1 MQDTDHVKMRILK
14 RSLKNSLDKLD
25 FHHAEHTDG
34 YCIDVILRDYINA
47 LEEDDYIQYLSPSW
61 HGAIHDFDFDER
73 IYFDSVRDSFVEA
86 FNYLKPPLDKKS
98 KPYQEDIPY
107 LDVLATLIRSS
118 AVIIHG
124 GGGFMCTTHSDHTE
138 YFIPIGRDEE
148 DRVSI
153 KDYRLSGVD
162 EIYITFKDEF
172 EFKIDSTNPN
182 HDRFTFT
189 YSGKMIDM
197 NPTTDTDILMFRER
211 ISNTT
216 IDLID
221 TQLKEIPWNSDM

>member
-14 RSLKNSLDKLD
+14 RSLKSSLDKLNL
-25 FHHAEHTDG
+25 HHAEHTDG

-61 HGAIHDFDFDER
+61 HGAIQASDFDDR
-73 IYFDSVRDSFVEA
+73 IYFDSVRDSFIEA

-107 LDVLATLIRSS
+107 LDVLAILIRGS
-118 AVIIHG
+118 AAIIHVAG
-124 GGGFMCTTHSDHTE
+124 LRRATYPTLTE
-138 YFIPIGRDEE
+138 YFIPIGKGEE

-221 TQLKEIPWNSDM
+221 TQLKEIPWNSGM

>member
-1 MQDTDHVKMRILK
+1 
-14 RSLKNSLDKLD
+14 LDKLSL
-25 FHHAEHTDG
+25 HHAEHTDG
-34 YCIDVILRDYINA
+34 YCIDIILRDYINA
-47 LEEDDYIQYLSPSW
+47 LEEDDYIKYLSPSW
-61 HGAIHDFDFDER
+61 HGAIHDFDFDDR
-73 IYFDSVRDSFVEA
+73 IYFDSVRDSYIEA

-98 KPYQEDIPY
+98 KPYREDIPY
-107 LDVLATLIRSS
+107 LDVLSILIRAS
-118 AVIIHG
+118 AAIIYVDG
-124 GGGFMCTTHSDHTE
+124 LRCATYPTHTE
-138 YFIPIGRDEE
+138 YFIPLSRDEE
-148 DRVSI
+148 DRVTI

-197 NPTTDTDILMFRER
+197 NPTTDTNILMFRER

-221 TQLKEIPWNSDM
+221 TQLKEIPWSSSV

>member
-1 MQDTDHVKMRILK
+1 MQDTDHVKTNILK
-14 RSLKNSLDKLD
+14 RSLQSSLDKLNL
-25 FHHAEHTDG
+25 HHAEHTDG
-34 YCIDVILRDYINA
+34 YCIDIILRDYINA
-47 LEEDDYIQYLSPSW
+47 LEEDDYIKYLSPSW

-73 IYFDSVRDSFVEA
+73 IYFDSVRDSYIEA
-86 FNYLKPPLDKKS
+86 FNYLKSPLDKKI

-107 LDVLATLIRSS
+107 LDVLAILIRVS
-118 AVIIHG
+118 AAIIHVAG
-124 GGGFMCTTHSDHTE
+124 LRCTTYPTHTE
-138 YFIPIGRDEE
+138 YFIPIGKGEE

-172 EFKIDSTNPN
+172 EFKIDSNNSN

-189 YSGKMIDM
+189 YNGKMIDM
-197 NPTTDTDILMFRER
+197 NPTTDTNILMFRER

-221 TQLKEIPWNSDM
+221 TQLKELAWNSDV

>member
-1 MQDTDHVKMRILK
+1 MQDTDHVKTNILK
-14 RSLKNSLDKLD
+14 RSLQSSLDKLNL
-25 FHHAEHTDG
+25 HHAEHTDG
-34 YCIDVILRDYINA
+34 YCIDIILRDYLNA
-47 LEEDDYIQYLSPSW
+47 LEEDDYIKYLSPSW

-73 IYFDSVRDSFVEA
+73 IYFDSVRDSYIEA
-86 FNYLKPPLDKKS
+86 FYHLKSPLDKKS

-107 LDVLATLIRSS
+107 LDVLAILIRGT
-118 AVIIHG
+118 AAIIHVAG
-124 GGGFMCTTHSDHTE
+124 LRCATYPTHTE
-138 YFIPIGRDEE
+138 YFIPIGRDDE

-162 EIYITFKDEF
+162 EIYVTFKDEF

-197 NPTTDTDILMFRER
+197 NPTTDTNILMFRER

-221 TQLKEIPWNSDM
+221 TQLKELSLNSDM

>member
-1 MQDTDHVKMRILK
+1 MQDIDNVKMRILK

-73 IYFDSVRDSFVEA
+73 IYFDSVRDSYIEA
-86 FNYLKPPLDKKS
+86 FNYLKSPLDKKI

-107 LDVLATLIRSS
+107 LDVLAILIRAS
-118 AVIIHG
+118 AAIIHVAG
-124 GGGFMCTTHSDHTE
+124 LRCATYPTHTE
-138 YFIPIGRDEE
+138 YFVPIGRDDE

-162 EIYITFKDEF
+162 EICITFKDEF
-172 EFKIDSTNPN
+172 EFKIDGVNTD
-182 HDRFTFT
+182 HKRFTFT
-189 YSGKMIDM
+189 YQGKMIDM

-221 TQLKEIPWNSDM
+221 TQLKELSWNSDM

>member
-1 MQDTDHVKMRILK
+1 MQDIDHVKMRILK
-14 RSLKNSLDKLD
+14 RSLKSSLDNLNL
-25 FHHAEHTDG
+25 HHAEHTDG
-34 YCIDVILRDYINA
+34 YCIDVILRDYLNA

-61 HGAIHDFDFDER
+61 HGAIHDFDFDDR
-73 IYFDSVRDSFVEA
+73 IYFDSVRDSFIET

-107 LDVLATLIRSS
+107 LDVLAILIRSS
-118 AVIIHG
+118 ATIVHG
-124 GGGFMCTTHSDHTE
+124 SGLRCATYPTHTE
-138 YFIPIGRDEE
+138 YFIHLSRDEE
-148 DRVSI
+148 NLVTI

-189 YSGKMIDM
+189 YQGKMIDM

-221 TQLKEIPWNSDM
+221 TQLKELSWNSDM

>member
-1 MQDTDHVKMRILK
+1 MQDIDHVKMRILK
-14 RSLKNSLDKLD
+14 RSLKSSLDNLNL
-25 FHHAEHTDG
+25 HHAEHTDG
-34 YCIDVILRDYINA
+34 YCIDVILRDYLNA

-73 IYFDSVRDSFVEA
+73 IYFDSVRDSYIEA
-86 FNYLKPPLDKKS
+86 FNYLKSPLDKKI

-107 LDVLATLIRSS
+107 LDVLAILIRVS
-118 AVIIHG
+118 AAIIHVVG
-124 GGGFMCTTHSDHTE
+124 LRCATYPTHTE
-138 YFIPIGRDEE
+138 YFIHLSRDEE
-148 DRVSI
+148 NLVTI

-189 YSGKMIDM
+189 YQGKMIDM

-221 TQLKEIPWNSDM
+221 TQLKELSWNSGM

>member
-1 MQDTDHVKMRILK
+1 M
-14 RSLKNSLDKLD
+14 
-25 FHHAEHTDG
+25 
-34 YCIDVILRDYINA
+34 
-47 LEEDDYIQYLSPSW
+47 
-61 HGAIHDFDFDER
+61 
-73 IYFDSVRDSFVEA
+73 
-86 FNYLKPPLDKKS
+86 KPPLDKKS

-107 LDVLATLIRSS
+107 LDVLAILIRGS
-118 AVIIHG
+118 AAIIHVAG
-124 GGGFMCTTHSDHTE
+124 LRCATYPTHTE
-138 YFIPIGRDEE
+138 YFIPIGRDDE

-162 EIYITFKDEF
+162 EIYVTFKDEF

-189 YSGKMIDM
+189 YNGKMIDM

-221 TQLKEIPWNSDM
+221 TQLKELSWNSDM

>member
-1 MQDTDHVKMRILK
+1 MQNTEHIEMKVLK
-14 RSLKNSLDKLD
+14 RSLKNSLDKLNL
-25 FHHAEHTDG
+25 HHAEHTDG
-34 YCIDVILRDYINA
+34 YCIDIILRDYLNA
-47 LEEDDYIQYLSPSW
+47 LEEDDYIKYISPSW

-73 IYFDSVRDSFVEA
+73 IYFDSVRDSYIEA
-86 FNYLKPPLDKKS
+86 FNYLKPPLDKKI

-107 LDVLATLIRSS
+107 LDVLATLIRGS
-118 AVIIHG
+118 AAIIHVAG
-124 GGGFMCTTHSDHTE
+124 LRCATYPTHTE
-138 YFIPIGRDEE
+138 YFIPIGRDDE

-172 EFKIDSTNPN
+172 EFKIDSKDPN
-182 HDRFTFT
+182 HSRFTFT

-197 NPTTDTDILMFRER
+197 NPTTDTNILMFRER

-221 TQLKEIPWNSDM
+221 TQLKELTWNSGM

>member
-1 MQDTDHVKMRILK
+1 MQNTEHIEMKVLK
-14 RSLKNSLDKLD
+14 RSLQSSLDKLNL
-25 FHHAEHTDG
+25 HHAEHTDG

-47 LEEDDYIQYLSPSW
+47 LEEDDYIKYLSPSW

-73 IYFDSVRDSFVEA
+73 IYFDSVRDSYIEA

-107 LDVLATLIRSS
+107 LDVLAILIRAS
-118 AVIIHG
+118 AAIIHVAG
-124 GGGFMCTTHSDHTE
+124 LRCATYPTHTE
-138 YFIPIGRDEE
+138 YFIHLSRDEE
-148 DRVSI
+148 NLVTI

-189 YSGKMIDM
+189 YQGKMIDM

-221 TQLKEIPWNSDM
+221 TQLKELSWNSDM

>member
-1 MQDTDHVKMRILK
+1 MQDTDHAKMRILK

-25 FHHAEHTDG
+25 LHHAEHTDG

-73 IYFDSVRDSFVEA
+73 IYFDSVRDSYIEA

-107 LDVLATLIRSS
+107 LDVLAILIRVS
-118 AVIIHG
+118 AAIIHVVG
-124 GGGFMCTTHSDHTE
+124 LRCATYPTHTE
-138 YFIPIGRDEE
+138 YFIPIGRDDE

-162 EIYITFKDEF
+162 EIYVTFKDEF
-172 EFKIDSTNPN
+172 EFCIDSKDPN
-182 HDRFTFT
+182 HSRFTFT
-189 YSGKMIDM
+189 YNGKMIDM
-197 NPTTDTDILMFRER
+197 NPTTDTSILMFRER

-221 TQLKEIPWNSDM
+221 TQLKGLEWNSDM

>member
-1 MQDTDHVKMRILK
+1 MQNTEHIEMKILK
-14 RSLKNSLDKLD
+14 RSLQSSLDKLNL
-25 FHHAEHTDG
+25 HHAEHTDG

-47 LEEDDYIQYLSPSW
+47 LEEDDYIKYLSPSW
-61 HGAIHDFDFDER
+61 HGAIHDFDFDDR
-73 IYFDSVRDSFVEA
+73 IYFDSVRDSYIEA

-107 LDVLATLIRSS
+107 LDVLAILIRAS
-118 AVIIHG
+118 AAIIYVDG
-124 GGGFMCTTHSDHTE
+124 LRCATYPTHTE
-138 YFIPIGRDEE
+138 YFIPIGKGEE
-148 DRVSI
+148 YRVSI

-162 EIYITFKDEF
+162 EIYITFKEEF

-197 NPTTDTDILMFRER
+197 NPTTDTNILMFRER

-221 TQLKEIPWNSDM
+221 TQLKEIPWNSGM

>member
-14 RSLKNSLDKLD
+14 RSLKNSLDNLNL
-25 FHHAEHTDG
+25 HHAEHTDG
-34 YCIDVILRDYINA
+34 YCIDIILRDYINA

-61 HGAIHDFDFDER
+61 HGAIHDFDFDDR
-73 IYFDSVRDSFVEA
+73 IYFDSVRDSYIEA

-107 LDVLATLIRSS
+107 LDVLAILIRAS
-118 AVIIHG
+118 AAIIYVDG
-124 GGGFMCTTHSDHTE
+124 LRCATYPTHTE
-138 YFIPIGRDEE
+138 YFIHLSRDEE
-148 DRVSI
+148 NLVTI

-172 EFKIDSTNPN
+172 EFKIDSTNPS

-189 YSGKMIDM
+189 YNGKMIDM

-221 TQLKEIPWNSDM
+221 TQLKELAWNSGM

>member
-14 RSLKNSLDKLD
+14 RSLKSSLDNLNL
-25 FHHAEHTDG
+25 HHAEHTDG

-47 LEEDDYIQYLSPSW
+47 LEEDDYIKYLSPSW

-73 IYFDSVRDSFVEA
+73 IYFDSVRDSYIEA
-86 FNYLKPPLDKKS
+86 FNYLKSPLDKKI

-107 LDVLATLIRSS
+107 LDVLAILIS
-118 AVIIHG
+118 ASAAIIHG
-124 GGGFMCTTHSDHTE
+124 RGLRCATYPTHTE
-138 YFIPIGRDEE
+138 YFIHLSRDEE
-148 DRVSI
+148 NLVII

-162 EIYITFKDEF
+162 EIYITFKGEF
-172 EFKIDSTNPN
+172 ELKIDSNNSN

-197 NPTTDTDILMFRER
+197 NPTTDTNILMFRER

-221 TQLKEIPWNSDM
+221 TRLKELSWTSDM

>member
-1 MQDTDHVKMRILK
+1 MQDTDHAKMRILK

-25 FHHAEHTDG
+25 LHHAEHTDG
-34 YCIDVILRDYINA
+34 YCIDIILRDYLNA

-61 HGAIHDFDFDER
+61 HGAIHDFDFDDR
-73 IYFDSVRDSFVEA
+73 IYFDSVRDSYIEA
-86 FNYLKPPLDKKS
+86 FNYLKSPLDKKI

-107 LDVLATLIRSS
+107 LDVLTILIRGS
-118 AVIIHG
+118 AAIIHG
-124 GGGFMCTTHSDHTE
+124 RGLRCATYPTHTE
-138 YFIPIGRDEE
+138 YFIPIGKGEE
-148 DRVSI
+148 YRVSI

-172 EFKIDSTNPN
+172 EFKIDSNNSN

-197 NPTTDTDILMFRER
+197 NPTTDTNILMFRER

-221 TQLKEIPWNSDM
+221 TQLKELSWNSDM

>member
-1 MQDTDHVKMRILK
+1 MQDIDHVKMRILK
-14 RSLKNSLDKLD
+14 RSLKSSLDNLNL
-25 FHHAEHTDG
+25 HHAEHTDG
-34 YCIDVILRDYINA
+34 YCIDVILRDYLNA

-73 IYFDSVRDSFVEA
+73 IYFDSVRDSFIEA
-86 FNYLKPPLDKKS
+86 FNYLKSPLDKKI

-107 LDVLATLIRSS
+107 LDVLAILIRVS
-118 AVIIHG
+118 AAIIHG
-124 GGGFMCTTHSDHTE
+124 RGLRCTTYPTHTE
-138 YFIPIGRDEE
+138 YFIHLSRDEE
-148 DRVSI
+148 NLVTI

-189 YSGKMIDM
+189 YQGKMIDM

-221 TQLKEIPWNSDM
+221 TQLKELSWNSDM